1 MNLEVFDNY
10 VDVFLITN
18 ERDSMINNNR
28 QTYCEEEEEEEEEA
42 TRESDDRKLSNG

>member
-18 ERDSMINNNR
+18 ERNSVINNNR
-28 QTYCEEEEEEEEEA
+28 QTYCEEEEEA
-42 TRESDDRKLSNG
+42 TRELDDRKLSNG